1 MCVCPSSGCLQLF
14 SIRTSGPPCAWLSCG
29 CSDENSSVLMLALTR
44 QIHFP
49 TFKYVFKQ
57 IFLPFLF
64 FSSPSLFLLLFLFL
78 VSTASHYVEFV
89 TFYLLNTEIT
99 VQVCITTPSY
109 IFFLNFTLKLGLYNY
124 PLLKEKKYNLSL
136 ATKVSEDV
144 KLY

>member
-44 QIHFP
+44 LIHFP

-99 VQVCITTPSY
+99 VQVCIITPSY
-109 IFFLNFTLKLGLYNY
+109 NFFFKFHFKTWTVQL
-124 PLLKEKKYNLSL
+124 PLTERKKIQFESCYKSF
-136 ATKVSEDV
+136 
-144 KLY
+144 